1 MNHTHVRRRT
11 FITAYTTSLCLH
23 CVYTQLVGD
32 FIEIQCISPS
42 FIMDHPEIMSPLSK
56 WHRSIPGLTERFE
69 LFSCQK
75 EIVNAYTELND
86 PVVQRERFAQ
96 QTQEKAKGDDEV
108 NYVRDLGGKKRFL
121 Y

>member
-1 MNHTHVRRRT
+1 M
-11 FITAYTTSLCLH
+11 
-23 CVYTQLVGD
+23 GD
-32 FIEIQCISPS
+32 FIEVQCINPS

-69 LFSCQK
+69 LFACQK

-108 NYVRDLGGKKRFL
+108 NESTEVQTLGELRTRGTTN
-121 Y
+121 